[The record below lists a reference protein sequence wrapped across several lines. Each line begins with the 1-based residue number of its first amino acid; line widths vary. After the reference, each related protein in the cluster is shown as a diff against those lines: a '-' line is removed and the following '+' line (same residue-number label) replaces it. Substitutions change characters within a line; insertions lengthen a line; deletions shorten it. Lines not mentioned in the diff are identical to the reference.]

1 MSFRLIHKVF
11 LILFLWFPSQ
21 ASAQVA
27 ETANCLSKYSVQI
40 DLNKTYVGGVCIIK
54 SNASIVN
61 ASIVNE
67 FGVSIITFQY
77 EPNKGK
83 IKIVNGIKQL
93 KRPFIKK
100 VLKKDFK
107 SILTEHLTLDNKQ
120 RQPIQHVNSK
130 HNITYN
136 LIPL

>member
-11 LILFLWFPSQ
+11 LILFLWIPSQ

-27 ETANCLSKYSVQI
+27 ETANCLSRYSVQI
-40 DLNKTYVGGVCIIK
+40 DLDKAYVGGVCIIK
-54 SNASIVN
+54 SNDSIVN